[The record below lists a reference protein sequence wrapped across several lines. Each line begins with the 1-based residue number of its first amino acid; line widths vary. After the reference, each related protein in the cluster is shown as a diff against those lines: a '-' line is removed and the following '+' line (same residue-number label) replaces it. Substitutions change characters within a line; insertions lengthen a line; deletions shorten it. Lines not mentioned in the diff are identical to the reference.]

1 MVNREKKMAETKD
14 LSKVRNIGFI
24 AHIDAGKTTV
34 TERVLYFTGE
44 TYKIGDIDDGTT
56 VMDFMSLERERGI
69 TIGSAA
75 TNASWK
81 DYQVNIIDTPGHVD
95 FTAEVQRS
103 LRVLDGGV
111 VVLESVS
118 GVQPQSETVWRQA
131 NDYGVP
137 RMVFVNKMDRL
148 GADFYYSVK
157 TVHDRLGANAVP
169 IQIPIGAESD
179 FKGMIDLLDRK
190 AFIYESED
198 AVEHVETD
206 VPDEYKEDVEK
217 YRNELIEKI
226 AETDDKLMDKF
237 LGDQEIS
244 VKELK
249 SSLRNAVIKLEIFP
263 VLCGSALRH
272 RGVHP
277 LLDAVI
283 DYLPSPIDVPSIM
296 GTDPSDES
304 VKIERKPDVNDPFSA
319 LVFKTVT
326 DQHVGRLVYLR
337 IYSGVLESGS
347 NIYNSSTRSKERA
360 GRLMKMHADSRE
372 EIKQATA
379 GEIIAAIGLRDA
391 VTGHTLRDQSNP
403 LLLESIN
410 FPAPVL
416 SVAVEP
422 KTRSDQDKMGE
433 SLARLVGED
442 PTLQTWTDEESGQT
456 VLAGMGELHLD
467 VIVERLR
474 REFDVDAI
482 QGAPKVAYRE
492 TITVASEKQGKFIRQ
507 SGGRGQYGDCTLRIE
522 PLEPGSG
529 ILFESEI
536 TGATLPKEYYGPIES
551 GFREAATSG
560 VIAGYP
566 VVDIKAVLTD
576 GSHHDVDSSE
586 MAFKIAGSMAF
597 KSAMTAGS
605 PALLEPIMKI
615 DIVTP
620 EEFLGDC
627 LGDLNSRRAQILS
640 MEQQAN
646 SQAVKAHV
654 PLGETFQYAT
664 TLRSLTTGRASFSME
679 LDHYSKVP
687 NHIAT
692 EISGKGKEN

>member
-1 MVNREKKMAETKD
+1 MADQD

-75 TNASWK
+75 TNASWRNH
-81 DYQVNIIDTPGHVD
+81 QVNIIDTPGHVD

-131 NDYGVP
+131 NDYKVP
-137 RMVFVNKMDRL
+137 RMIFVNKMDRL
-148 GADFYYSVK
+148 GADFYNAVQ

-169 IQIPIGAESD
+169 LQIPMGAESS
-179 FKGMIDLLDRK
+179 FLGMIDLLEKK

-198 AVEHVETD
+198 AVEHKETD
-206 VPDEYKEDVEK
+206 VPDEYKENVEK

-226 AETDDKLMDKF
+226 AETDDALMNKF
-237 LGDQEIS
+237 LDDQEIS
-244 VKELK
+244 EEELK
-249 SSLRNAVIKLEIFP
+249 AALRKAVLNLEIFP

-283 DYLPSPIDVPSIM
+283 DYLPSPVDVPSIK
-296 GTDPSDES
+296 GTDVSDES
-304 VKIERKPDVNDPFSA
+304 VEIERKPDSSDPFSA
-319 LVFKTVT
+319 LVFKVVT

-337 IYSGVLESGS
+337 IYSGILTSGS
-347 NIYNSSTRSKERA
+347 NVYNASTRSRERA

-372 EIKQATA
+372 EIKEAKA
-379 GEIIAAIGLRDA
+379 GEIVAAIGLKDA
-391 VTGHTLRDQSNP
+391 ITGHTLCDQSNP
-403 LLLESIN
+403 LLLESID
-410 FPAPVL
+410 FPDPVL

-433 SLARLVGED
+433 SLARLAGED

-492 TITVASEKQGKFIRQ
+492 TVTKSSEKQGKFIRQ
-507 SGGRGQYGDCTLRIE
+507 SGGKGQYGDCTLRIE

-529 ILFESEI
+529 IQFESEI
-536 TGATLPKEYYGPIES
+536 TGATLPTEFYKPIES

-566 VVDIKAVLTD
+566 VVDVKAVLTD

-597 KSAMTAGS
+597 KAAMTSGS
-605 PALLEPIMKI
+605 PSLLEPIMKI

-640 MEQQAN
+640 MEQQTN
-646 SQAVKAHV
+646 SQNITAYV

-679 LDHYSKVP
+679 LDHYAKVP
-687 NHIAT
+687 THIAT
-692 EISGKGKEN
+692 EISGIKGKES

>member
-1 MVNREKKMAETKD
+1 MTTAVND

-34 TERVLYFTGE
+34 TERVLFFTGE

-75 TNASWK
+75 TNAIW
-81 DYQVNIIDTPGHVD
+81 DDHQVNIIDTPGHVD

-137 RMVFVNKMDRL
+137 RMIFVNKMDRL
-148 GADFYYSVK
+148 GADFNNAVK

-169 IQIPIGAESD
+169 IQIPIGAESE
-179 FKGMIDLLDRK
+179 FKGMIDLIERK
-190 AFIYESED
+190 AYVYDIED
-198 AVEHVETD
+198 AVEHTVKD
-206 VPDEYKEDVEK
+206 VPDEYKENVEK
-217 YRNELIEKI
+217 FRNELIEKI
-226 AETDDKLMDKF
+226 AETDEALMDKF
-237 LGDQEIS
+237 LEDKEIS
-244 VKELK
+244 IDEMKLA
-249 SSLRNAVIKLEIFP
+249 LRKAVISLKIYP

-283 DYLPSPIDVPSIM
+283 DYLPSPIDVPSIK

-304 VKIERKPDVNDPFSA
+304 IELERKPTADDPFSA
-319 LVFKTVT
+319 LVFKVVT

-337 IYSGVLESGS
+337 IYSGILESGS
-347 NIYNSSTRSKERA
+347 NVYNSSTRTRERA

-372 EIKQATA
+372 EIKQASA
-379 GEIIAAIGLRDA
+379 GEIVCAIGLKDA
-391 VTGHTLRDQSNP
+391 LTGNTLCDQSKP

-410 FPAPVL
+410 FPDPVL
-416 SVAVEP
+416 SISIEP
-422 KTRSDQDKMGE
+422 KTRADQDKMGE

-442 PTLQTWTDEESGQT
+442 PTLHTWTDEESGQT

-467 VIVERLR
+467 VIVERMK
-474 REFDVDAI
+474 REFSIEAI

-492 TITVASEKQGKFIRQ
+492 TISKISEKQGKFIRQ
-507 SGGRGQYGDCTLRIE
+507 SGGRGQYGDCTLRVE

-529 ILFESEI
+529 LIFESEI
-536 TGATLPKEYYGPIES
+536 TGATLPTEYYRPIES
-551 GFREAATSG
+551 GFREAAQSG
-560 VIAGYP
+560 TIAGYP
-566 VVDIKAVLTD
+566 VVDLKVILTD

-597 KSAMTAGS
+597 KSAMAS
-605 PALLEPIMKI
+605 SAPHLLEPIMKI
-615 DIVTP
+615 EIVTP
-620 EEFLGDC
+620 DEFLGDC
-627 LGDLNSRRAQILS
+627 LGDLNSRRAQILK
-640 MEQQAN
+640 MEQQGN
-646 SQAVKAHV
+646 SQAVSAFV
-654 PLGETFQYAT
+654 PLAETFQYAT
-664 TLRSLTTGRASFSME
+664 TLRSLTTGRANFSME
-679 LDHYSKVP
+679 LDHYAKVP
-687 NHIAT
+687 VHIAN
-692 EISGKGKEN
+692 EISGSKGSEN

>member
-1 MVNREKKMAETKD
+1 MTTAVND

-34 TERVLYFTGE
+34 TERVLFFTGE

-75 TNASWK
+75 TNAQWN
-81 DYQVNIIDTPGHVD
+81 DHQVNIIDTPGHVD

-137 RMVFVNKMDRL
+137 RMIFVNKMDRL
-148 GADFYYSVK
+148 GADFNNAVK

-169 IQIPIGAESD
+169 IQIPIGAESE
-179 FKGMIDLLDRK
+179 FKGMIDLIERK
-190 AFIYESED
+190 AFVYDIED
-198 AVEHVETD
+198 AVEHTVKD
-206 VPDEYKEDVEK
+206 VPDEYKENVEK
-217 YRNELIEKI
+217 FRNELIEKI
-226 AETDDKLMDKF
+226 AETDEALMDKF
-237 LGDQEIS
+237 LEDKEIS
-244 VKELK
+244 IDEMKLA
-249 SSLRNAVIKLEIFP
+249 LRKAVISLKIYP

-283 DYLPSPIDVPSIM
+283 DYLPSPIDVPSIK

-304 VKIERKPDVNDPFSA
+304 IELERKPTAEDPFSA
-319 LVFKTVT
+319 LVFKVVT

-337 IYSGVLESGS
+337 IYSGTLQSGS
-347 NIYNSSTRSKERA
+347 NVYNSSTRTRERA

-372 EIKQATA
+372 EIKQASA
-379 GEIIAAIGLRDA
+379 GEIVCAIGLKDA
-391 VTGHTLRDQSNP
+391 LTGNTLCDQSKP

-410 FPAPVL
+410 FPDPVL
-416 SVAVEP
+416 SISIEP
-422 KTRSDQDKMGE
+422 KTRADQDKMGE

-442 PTLQTWTDEESGQT
+442 PTLHTWTDEESGQT

-467 VIVERLR
+467 VIVERMK
-474 REFDVDAI
+474 REFSIEAI

-492 TITVASEKQGKFIRQ
+492 TISKISEKQGKFIRQ
-507 SGGRGQYGDCTLRIE
+507 SGGRGQYGDCTLRVE

-529 ILFESEI
+529 LIFESEI
-536 TGATLPKEYYGPIES
+536 TGATLPTEYYRPIES
-551 GFREAATSG
+551 GFREAAQSG
-560 VIAGYP
+560 TIAGYP
-566 VVDIKAVLTD
+566 VVDLKVILTD

-597 KSAMTAGS
+597 KSAMAS
-605 PALLEPIMKI
+605 SAPHLLEPIMKI
-615 DIVTP
+615 EIVTP
-620 EEFLGDC
+620 DEFLGDC
-627 LGDLNSRRAQILS
+627 LGDLNSRRAQILK
-640 MEQQAN
+640 MEQQGN
-646 SQAVKAHV
+646 SQAVSAFV
-654 PLGETFQYAT
+654 PLAETFQYAT
-664 TLRSLTTGRASFSME
+664 TLRSLTTGRANFSME
-679 LDHYSKVP
+679 LDHYAKVP
-687 NHIAT
+687 VHIAN
-692 EISGKGKEN
+692 EISGSKGSEN

>member
-1 MVNREKKMAETKD
+1 MTTTVND

-34 TERVLYFTGE
+34 TERVLFFTGE

-75 TNASWK
+75 TNASWNNH
-81 DYQVNIIDTPGHVD
+81 QVNIIDTPGHVD

-137 RMVFVNKMDRL
+137 RMIFVNKMDRL
-148 GADFYYSVK
+148 GADFDYAVK

-169 IQIPIGAESD
+169 IQIPIGAESE
-179 FKGMIDLLDRK
+179 FKGMIDLIERK
-190 AFIYESED
+190 AFVYEIED
-198 AVEHVETD
+198 AVEHKVID
-206 VPDEYKEDVEK
+206 VPDEYKDKVEK
-217 YRNELIEKI
+217 FRNELIEKI
-226 AETDDKLMDKF
+226 AETDEVLMNKF
-237 LGDQEIS
+237 LEDKEIS
-244 VKELK
+244 IDEMKLA
-249 SSLRNAVIKLEIFP
+249 LRKAVISLKIYP

-283 DYLPSPIDVPSIM
+283 DYLPSPIDVPSIK
-296 GTDPSDES
+296 GTDPFDES
-304 VKIERKPDVNDPFSA
+304 IELERKPTADDPFSA
-319 LVFKTVT
+319 LVFKVVT

-337 IYSGVLESGS
+337 IYSGVLESGA
-347 NIYNSSTRSKERA
+347 NVYNSSTRTRERA

-372 EIKQATA
+372 EIKQASA
-379 GEIIAAIGLRDA
+379 GEIVAAIGLKDA
-391 VTGHTLRDQSNP
+391 LTGNTLCDQSKP
-403 LLLESIN
+403 LLLESIT
-410 FPAPVL
+410 FPDPVL
-416 SVAVEP
+416 SVAIEP
-422 KTRSDQDKMGE
+422 KTRADQDKMGE

-467 VIVERLR
+467 VIVERMK
-474 REFDVDAI
+474 REFSIEAI

-492 TITVASEKQGKFIRQ
+492 TISKISEKQGKFIRQ
-507 SGGRGQYGDCTLRIE
+507 SGGRGQYGDCTLRVE

-529 ILFESEI
+529 LIFESEI
-536 TGATLPKEYYGPIES
+536 TGATLPTEYYRPIES
-551 GFREAATSG
+551 GFREAAQSG
-560 VIAGYP
+560 TIAGYP
-566 VVDIKAVLTD
+566 VVDLKAVLTD

-597 KSAMTAGS
+597 KSAMAS
-605 PALLEPIMKI
+605 SAPNLLEPVMKI
-615 DIVTP
+615 EIVTP
-620 EEFLGDC
+620 DEFLGDC
-627 LGDLNSRRAQILS
+627 LGDLNSRRAQILN
-640 MEQQAN
+640 MEQRGN
-646 SQAVKAHV
+646 SQAVNAFV
-654 PLGETFQYAT
+654 PLAETFQYAT

-679 LDHYSKVP
+679 LDHYAKVP
-687 NHIAT
+687 VHIAT
-692 EISGKGKEN
+692 EISGNKGSEN

>member
-1 MVNREKKMAETKD
+1 MTTAVND

-34 TERVLYFTGE
+34 TERVLFFTGE

-75 TNASWK
+75 TNASWN
-81 DYQVNIIDTPGHVD
+81 DHQVNIIDTPGHVD

-137 RMVFVNKMDRL
+137 RMIFVNKMDRL
-148 GADFYYSVK
+148 GADFDNAVK

-169 IQIPIGAESD
+169 IQIPIGAESE
-179 FKGMIDLLDRK
+179 FKGMINLIERK
-190 AFIYESED
+190 AYVYDNED
-198 AVEHVETD
+198 AVEHKVMD
-206 VPDEYKEDVEK
+206 IPDEYKENVEK
-217 YRNELIEKI
+217 FRNELIEKI
-226 AETDDKLMDKF
+226 AETDEALMDKF
-237 LGDQEIS
+237 LEDKEIS
-244 VKELK
+244 IDEMKLA
-249 SSLRNAVIKLEIFP
+249 LRKAVISLKIYP

-283 DYLPSPIDVPSIM
+283 DYLPSPVDVPSIK

-304 VKIERKPDVNDPFSA
+304 IELERKPTADDPFSA
-319 LVFKTVT
+319 LVFKVVT

-337 IYSGVLESGS
+337 IYSGILESGS
-347 NIYNSSTRSKERA
+347 NVYNSSTRTRERA

-372 EIKQATA
+372 EIKQASA
-379 GEIIAAIGLRDA
+379 GEIIAAIGLKDA
-391 VTGHTLRDQSNP
+391 LTGNTLCDQSKP

-410 FPAPVL
+410 FPDPVL
-416 SVAVEP
+416 SISIEP
-422 KTRSDQDKMGE
+422 KTRADQDKMGE
-433 SLARLVGED
+433 ALARLVGED
-442 PTLQTWTDEESGQT
+442 PTLHTWTDEESGQT

-467 VIVERLR
+467 VIVERMK
-474 REFDVDAI
+474 REFSIEAI

-492 TITVASEKQGKFIRQ
+492 TISKISEKQGKFIRQ
-507 SGGRGQYGDCTLRIE
+507 SGGRGQYGDCTLRVE

-529 ILFESEI
+529 LIFESEI
-536 TGATLPKEYYGPIES
+536 TGATLPTEYYKPIES
-551 GFREAATSG
+551 GFREAAQSG
-560 VIAGYP
+560 TIAGYP
-566 VVDIKAVLTD
+566 VVDLKVVLTD

-597 KSAMTAGS
+597 KSAMAS
-605 PALLEPIMKI
+605 SAPHLLEPIMKI
-615 DIVTP
+615 EIVTP
-620 EEFLGDC
+620 DEFLGDC
-627 LGDLNSRRAQILS
+627 LGDLNSRRAQILK
-640 MEQQAN
+640 MEQQGN
-646 SQAVKAHV
+646 SQAVSAFV
-654 PLGETFQYAT
+654 PLAETFQYAT

-679 LDHYSKVP
+679 LDHYAKVP
-687 NHIAT
+687 VHIAN
-692 EISGKGKEN
+692 EISDSKG

>member
-1 MVNREKKMAETKD
+1 MVETKD

-34 TERVLYFTGE
+34 TERVLFFTGE

-75 TNASWK
+75 TNASWNN
-81 DYQVNIIDTPGHVD
+81 YQVNIIDTPGHVD

-137 RMVFVNKMDRL
+137 RMIFVNKMDRL

-169 IQIPIGAESD
+169 IQIPIGAESN
-179 FKGMIDLLDRK
+179 FTGMIDLLDRK

-206 VPDEYKEDVEK
+206 VPDEYKEEVEK

-226 AETDDKLMDKF
+226 AETDDTLMDKF
-237 LGDQEIS
+237 LGDEEIS
-244 VKELK
+244 VMELK
-249 SSLRNAVIKLEIFP
+249 ASLRNAVIKLEIFP

-283 DYLPSPIDVPSIM
+283 DYLPSPLDVPSIR

-304 VKIERKPDVNDPFSA
+304 IEIERKPDVNDPFSA

-337 IYSGVLESGS
+337 IYSGVLQSGS

-372 EIKQATA
+372 EIKEATA
-379 GEIIAAIGLRDA
+379 GEIIAAIGLKDA
-391 VTGHTLRDQSNP
+391 VTGHTLCDQSNP

-492 TITVASEKQGKFIRQ
+492 TITVTSEKQGKFIRQ

-679 LDHYSKVP
+679 LDHYAKVP

>member
-1 MVNREKKMAETKD
+1 MTTAVND

-75 TNASWK
+75 TNAFWN
-81 DYQVNIIDTPGHVD
+81 DHQVNIIDTPGHVD

-137 RMVFVNKMDRL
+137 RMIFVNKMDRL
-148 GADFYYSVK
+148 GADFDNAVK

-169 IQIPIGAESD
+169 IQIPIGAESG
-179 FKGMIDLLDRK
+179 FKGMIDLIERK
-190 AFIYESED
+190 AFVYDIED
-198 AVEHVETD
+198 AVEHKVMD
-206 VPDEYKEDVEK
+206 IPDEYKENVEK
-217 YRNELIEKI
+217 FRNELIEKI
-226 AETDDKLMDKF
+226 AETDEALMDKF
-237 LGDQEIS
+237 LEDKEIS
-244 VKELK
+244 IDEMKLA
-249 SSLRNAVIKLEIFP
+249 LRKAVISLKIYP

-283 DYLPSPIDVPSIM
+283 DYLPSPVDVPSIK

-304 VKIERKPDVNDPFSA
+304 IELERKPTAEEPFSA
-319 LVFKTVT
+319 LVFKVVT

-337 IYSGVLESGS
+337 IYSGILESGS
-347 NIYNSSTRSKERA
+347 NVYNSSTRTRERA

-372 EIKQATA
+372 EIKQASA
-379 GEIIAAIGLRDA
+379 GEIVCAIGLKDA
-391 VTGHTLRDQSNP
+391 LTGNTLCDQSKP

-410 FPAPVL
+410 FPDPVL
-416 SVAVEP
+416 SISIEP
-422 KTRSDQDKMGE
+422 KTRADQDKMGE

-442 PTLQTWTDEESGQT
+442 PTLHTWTDEESGQT

-467 VIVERLR
+467 VIVERMK
-474 REFDVDAI
+474 REFSIEAI

-492 TITVASEKQGKFIRQ
+492 TISKISEKQGKFIRQ
-507 SGGRGQYGDCTLRIE
+507 SGGRGQYGDCTLRVE

-529 ILFESEI
+529 LIFESEI
-536 TGATLPKEYYGPIES
+536 TGATLPTEYYRPIES
-551 GFREAATSG
+551 GFREAAQSG
-560 VIAGYP
+560 TIAGYP
-566 VVDIKAVLTD
+566 VVDLKVILTD

-597 KSAMTAGS
+597 KSAMAS
-605 PALLEPIMKI
+605 SAPHLLEPIMKI
-615 DIVTP
+615 EIVTP
-620 EEFLGDC
+620 DEFLGDC
-627 LGDLNSRRAQILS
+627 LGDLNSRRAQILK
-640 MEQQAN
+640 MEQQGN
-646 SQAVKAHV
+646 SQAVSAFV
-654 PLGETFQYAT
+654 PLAETFQYAT

-679 LDHYSKVP
+679 LDHYAKVP
-687 NHIAT
+687 VHIAN
-692 EISGKGKEN
+692 EISGSKGSEN

>member
-1 MVNREKKMAETKD
+1 MTTAVND

-34 TERVLYFTGE
+34 TERVLFFTGE

-75 TNASWK
+75 TNAIW
-81 DYQVNIIDTPGHVD
+81 DDHQVNIIDTPGHVD

-137 RMVFVNKMDRL
+137 RMIFVNKMDRL
-148 GADFYYSVK
+148 GADFNNAVK

-169 IQIPIGAESD
+169 IQIPIGAESE
-179 FKGMIDLLDRK
+179 FKGMIDLIERK
-190 AFIYESED
+190 AYVYDIED
-198 AVEHVETD
+198 AVEHTVKD
-206 VPDEYKEDVEK
+206 VPDEYKENVEK
-217 YRNELIEKI
+217 FRNELIEKI
-226 AETDDKLMDKF
+226 AETDEALMDKF
-237 LGDQEIS
+237 LEDKEIS
-244 VKELK
+244 IDEMKLA
-249 SSLRNAVIKLEIFP
+249 LRKAVISLKIYP

-283 DYLPSPIDVPSIM
+283 DYLPSPIDVPSIK

-304 VKIERKPDVNDPFSA
+304 IELERKPTAEDPFSA
-319 LVFKTVT
+319 LVFKVVT

-337 IYSGVLESGS
+337 IYSGILQSGS
-347 NIYNSSTRSKERA
+347 NVYNSSTRTRERA

-372 EIKQATA
+372 EIKQASA
-379 GEIIAAIGLRDA
+379 GEIVCAIGLKDA
-391 VTGHTLRDQSNP
+391 LTGNTLCDQSKP

-410 FPAPVL
+410 FPDPVL
-416 SVAVEP
+416 SISIEP
-422 KTRSDQDKMGE
+422 KTRADQDKMGE

-442 PTLQTWTDEESGQT
+442 PTLHTWTDEESGQT

-467 VIVERLR
+467 VIVERMK
-474 REFDVDAI
+474 REFSIEAI

-492 TITVASEKQGKFIRQ
+492 TISKISEKQGKFIRQ
-507 SGGRGQYGDCTLRIE
+507 SGGRGQYGDCTLRVE

-529 ILFESEI
+529 LIFESEI
-536 TGATLPKEYYGPIES
+536 TGATLPTEYYRPIES
-551 GFREAATSG
+551 GFREAAQSG
-560 VIAGYP
+560 TIAGYP
-566 VVDIKAVLTD
+566 VVDLKVILTD

-597 KSAMTAGS
+597 KSAMAS
-605 PALLEPIMKI
+605 SAPHLLEPIMKI
-615 DIVTP
+615 EIVTP
-620 EEFLGDC
+620 DEFLGDC
-627 LGDLNSRRAQILS
+627 LGDLNSRRAQILK
-640 MEQQAN
+640 MEQQGN
-646 SQAVKAHV
+646 SQAVSAFV
-654 PLGETFQYAT
+654 PLAETFQYAT
-664 TLRSLTTGRASFSME
+664 TLRSLTTGRANFSME
-679 LDHYSKVP
+679 LDHYAKVP
-687 NHIAT
+687 VHIAN
-692 EISGKGKEN
+692 EISGSKGSEN

>member
-1 MVNREKKMAETKD
+1 MTTAVND

-34 TERVLYFTGE
+34 TERVLFFTGE

-75 TNASWK
+75 TNAQWN
-81 DYQVNIIDTPGHVD
+81 DHQVNIIDTPGHVD

-137 RMVFVNKMDRL
+137 RMIFVNKMDRL
-148 GADFYYSVK
+148 GADFNNAVK

-169 IQIPIGAESD
+169 IQIPIGAESE
-179 FKGMIDLLDRK
+179 FKGMIDLIERK
-190 AFIYESED
+190 AYVYDIED
-198 AVEHVETD
+198 AVEHTVKD
-206 VPDEYKEDVEK
+206 VPDEYKENVEK
-217 YRNELIEKI
+217 FRNELIEKI
-226 AETDDKLMDKF
+226 AETDEALMDKF
-237 LGDQEIS
+237 LEDKEIS
-244 VKELK
+244 IDEMKLA
-249 SSLRNAVIKLEIFP
+249 LRKAVISLKIYP

-283 DYLPSPIDVPSIM
+283 DYLPSPIDVPSIK

-304 VKIERKPDVNDPFSA
+304 IELERKPTAEDPFSA
-319 LVFKTVT
+319 LVFKVVT

-337 IYSGVLESGS
+337 IYSGILQSGS
-347 NIYNSSTRSKERA
+347 NVYNSSTRTRERA

-372 EIKQATA
+372 EIKQASA
-379 GEIIAAIGLRDA
+379 GEIVCAIGLKDA
-391 VTGHTLRDQSNP
+391 LTGNTLCDQSKP

-410 FPAPVL
+410 FPDPVL
-416 SVAVEP
+416 SISIEP
-422 KTRSDQDKMGE
+422 KTRADQDKMGE

-442 PTLQTWTDEESGQT
+442 PTLHTWTDEESGQT

-467 VIVERLR
+467 VIVERMK
-474 REFDVDAI
+474 REFSIEAI

-492 TITVASEKQGKFIRQ
+492 TISKISEKQGKFIRQ
-507 SGGRGQYGDCTLRIE
+507 SGGRGQYGDCTLRVE

-529 ILFESEI
+529 LIFESEI
-536 TGATLPKEYYGPIES
+536 TGATLPTEYYRPIES
-551 GFREAATSG
+551 GFREAAQSG
-560 VIAGYP
+560 TIAGYP
-566 VVDIKAVLTD
+566 VVDLKVILTD

-597 KSAMTAGS
+597 KSAMAS
-605 PALLEPIMKI
+605 SAPHLLEPIMKI
-615 DIVTP
+615 EIVTP
-620 EEFLGDC
+620 DEFLGDC
-627 LGDLNSRRAQILS
+627 LGDLNSRRAQILK
-640 MEQQAN
+640 MEQQGN
-646 SQAVKAHV
+646 SQAVSAFV
-654 PLGETFQYAT
+654 PLAETFQYAT
-664 TLRSLTTGRASFSME
+664 TLRSLTTGRANFSME
-679 LDHYSKVP
+679 LDHYAKVP
-687 NHIAT
+687 VHIAN
-692 EISGKGKEN
+692 EISGSKGSEN

>member
-1 MVNREKKMAETKD
+1 MTTAVND

-34 TERVLYFTGE
+34 TERVLFFTGE

-75 TNASWK
+75 TNAQWN
-81 DYQVNIIDTPGHVD
+81 DHQVNIIDTPGHVD

-137 RMVFVNKMDRL
+137 RMIFVNKMDRL
-148 GADFYYSVK
+148 GADFDNAVK

-169 IQIPIGAESD
+169 IQIPIGAESE
-179 FKGMIDLLDRK
+179 FKGMIDLIERK
-190 AFIYESED
+190 AYVYDIED
-198 AVEHVETD
+198 AVEHTVKD
-206 VPDEYKEDVEK
+206 VPDEYKENVEK
-217 YRNELIEKI
+217 FRNELIEKI
-226 AETDDKLMDKF
+226 AETDEALMDKF
-237 LGDQEIS
+237 LEDKEIS
-244 VKELK
+244 IDEMKLA
-249 SSLRNAVIKLEIFP
+249 LRKAVISLKIYP

-283 DYLPSPIDVPSIM
+283 DYLPSPIDVPSIK

-304 VKIERKPDVNDPFSA
+304 IELERKPTAEDPFSA
-319 LVFKTVT
+319 LVFKVVT

-337 IYSGVLESGS
+337 IYSGILQSGS
-347 NIYNSSTRSKERA
+347 NVYNSSTRTRERA

-372 EIKQATA
+372 EIKQASA
-379 GEIIAAIGLRDA
+379 GEIVCAIGLKDA
-391 VTGHTLRDQSNP
+391 LTGNTLCDQSKP

-410 FPAPVL
+410 FPDPVL
-416 SVAVEP
+416 SISIEP
-422 KTRSDQDKMGE
+422 KTRADQDKMGE

-442 PTLQTWTDEESGQT
+442 PTLHTWTDEESGQT

-467 VIVERLR
+467 VIVERMK
-474 REFDVDAI
+474 REFSIEAI

-492 TITVASEKQGKFIRQ
+492 TISKISEKQGKFIRQ
-507 SGGRGQYGDCTLRIE
+507 SGGRGQYGDCTLRVE

-529 ILFESEI
+529 LIFESEI
-536 TGATLPKEYYGPIES
+536 TGATLPTEYYRPIES
-551 GFREAATSG
+551 GFREAAQSG
-560 VIAGYP
+560 TIAGYP
-566 VVDIKAVLTD
+566 VVDLKVILTD

-597 KSAMTAGS
+597 KSAMAS
-605 PALLEPIMKI
+605 SAPHLLEPIMKI
-615 DIVTP
+615 EIVTP
-620 EEFLGDC
+620 DEFLGDC
-627 LGDLNSRRAQILS
+627 LGDLNSRRAQILK
-640 MEQQAN
+640 MEQQGN
-646 SQAVKAHV
+646 SQAVSAFV
-654 PLGETFQYAT
+654 PLAETFQYAT
-664 TLRSLTTGRASFSME
+664 TLRSLTTGRANFSME
-679 LDHYSKVP
+679 LDHYAKVP
-687 NHIAT
+687 VHIAN
-692 EISGKGKEN
+692 EISGSKGSEN

>member
-1 MVNREKKMAETKD
+1 MTTAVND

-34 TERVLYFTGE
+34 TERVLFFTGE

-75 TNASWK
+75 TNAFWN
-81 DYQVNIIDTPGHVD
+81 DHQVNIIDTPGHVD

-137 RMVFVNKMDRL
+137 RMIFVNKMDRL
-148 GADFYYSVK
+148 GADFNNAVK

-169 IQIPIGAESD
+169 IQIPIGAESE
-179 FKGMIDLLDRK
+179 FKGMIDLIERK
-190 AFIYESED
+190 AYVYDIED
-198 AVEHVETD
+198 AVEHTVKD
-206 VPDEYKEDVEK
+206 VPDEYKENVEK
-217 YRNELIEKI
+217 FRNELIEKI
-226 AETDDKLMDKF
+226 AETDEALMDKF
-237 LGDQEIS
+237 LEDKEIS
-244 VKELK
+244 IDEMKLA
-249 SSLRNAVIKLEIFP
+249 LRKAVISLKIYP

-283 DYLPSPIDVPSIM
+283 DYLPSPIDVPSIK

-304 VKIERKPDVNDPFSA
+304 IELERKPTAEDPFSA
-319 LVFKTVT
+319 LVFKVVT

-337 IYSGVLESGS
+337 IYSGILQSGS
-347 NIYNSSTRSKERA
+347 NVYNSSTRTRERA

-372 EIKQATA
+372 EIKQASA
-379 GEIIAAIGLRDA
+379 GEIVCAIGLKDA
-391 VTGHTLRDQSNP
+391 LTGNTLCDQSKP

-410 FPAPVL
+410 FPDPVL
-416 SVAVEP
+416 SISIEP
-422 KTRSDQDKMGE
+422 KTRADQDKMGE

-442 PTLQTWTDEESGQT
+442 PTLHTWTDEESGQT

-467 VIVERLR
+467 VIVERMK
-474 REFDVDAI
+474 REFSIEAI

-492 TITVASEKQGKFIRQ
+492 TISKISEKQGKFIRQ
-507 SGGRGQYGDCTLRIE
+507 SGGRGQYGDCTLRVE

-529 ILFESEI
+529 LIFESEI
-536 TGATLPKEYYGPIES
+536 TGATLPTEYYRPIES
-551 GFREAATSG
+551 GFREAAQSG
-560 VIAGYP
+560 TIAGYP
-566 VVDIKAVLTD
+566 VVDLKVILTD

-597 KSAMTAGS
+597 KSAMAS
-605 PALLEPIMKI
+605 SAPHLLEPIMKI
-615 DIVTP
+615 EIVTP
-620 EEFLGDC
+620 DEFLGDC
-627 LGDLNSRRAQILS
+627 LGDLNSRRAQILK
-640 MEQQAN
+640 MEQQGN
-646 SQAVKAHV
+646 SQAVSAFV
-654 PLGETFQYAT
+654 PLAETFQYAT
-664 TLRSLTTGRASFSME
+664 TLRSLTTGRANFSME
-679 LDHYSKVP
+679 LDHYAKVP
-687 NHIAT
+687 VHIAN
-692 EISGKGKEN
+692 EISGSKGSEN

>member
-1 MVNREKKMAETKD
+1 MTTAVND

-75 TNASWK
+75 TNAFWN
-81 DYQVNIIDTPGHVD
+81 DHQVNIIDTPGHVD

-137 RMVFVNKMDRL
+137 RMIFVNKMDRL
-148 GADFYYSVK
+148 GADFNNAVK

-169 IQIPIGAESD
+169 IQIPIGAESE
-179 FKGMIDLLDRK
+179 FKGMIDLIERK
-190 AFIYESED
+190 AYVYDIED
-198 AVEHVETD
+198 AVEHTVKD
-206 VPDEYKEDVEK
+206 VPDEYKENVEK
-217 YRNELIEKI
+217 FRNELIEKI
-226 AETDDKLMDKF
+226 AETDEALMDKF
-237 LGDQEIS
+237 LEDKEIS
-244 VKELK
+244 IDEMKLA
-249 SSLRNAVIKLEIFP
+249 LRKAVISLKIYP

-283 DYLPSPIDVPSIM
+283 DYLPSPIDVPSIK

-304 VKIERKPDVNDPFSA
+304 IELERKPTAEDPFSA
-319 LVFKTVT
+319 LVFKVVT

-337 IYSGVLESGS
+337 IYSGILQSGS
-347 NIYNSSTRSKERA
+347 NVYNSSTRTRERA

-372 EIKQATA
+372 EIKQASA
-379 GEIIAAIGLRDA
+379 GEIVCAIGLKDA
-391 VTGHTLRDQSNP
+391 LTGNTLCDQSKP

-410 FPAPVL
+410 FPDPVL
-416 SVAVEP
+416 SISIEP
-422 KTRSDQDKMGE
+422 KTRADQDKMGE

-442 PTLQTWTDEESGQT
+442 PTLHTWTDEESGQT

-467 VIVERLR
+467 VIVERMK
-474 REFDVDAI
+474 REFSIEAI

-492 TITVASEKQGKFIRQ
+492 TISKISEKQGKFIRQ
-507 SGGRGQYGDCTLRIE
+507 SGGRGQYGDCTLRVE

-529 ILFESEI
+529 LIFESEI
-536 TGATLPKEYYGPIES
+536 TGATLPTEYYRPIES
-551 GFREAATSG
+551 GFREAAQSG
-560 VIAGYP
+560 TIAGYP
-566 VVDIKAVLTD
+566 VVDLKVILTD

-597 KSAMTAGS
+597 KSAMAS
-605 PALLEPIMKI
+605 SAPHLLEPIMKI
-615 DIVTP
+615 EIVTP
-620 EEFLGDC
+620 DEFLGDC
-627 LGDLNSRRAQILS
+627 LGDLNSRRAQILK
-640 MEQQAN
+640 MEQQGN
-646 SQAVKAHV
+646 SQAVSAFV
-654 PLGETFQYAT
+654 PLAETFQYAT
-664 TLRSLTTGRASFSME
+664 TLRSLTTGRANFSME
-679 LDHYSKVP
+679 LDHYAKVP
-687 NHIAT
+687 VHIAN
-692 EISGKGKEN
+692 EISGSKGSEN

>member
-1 MVNREKKMAETKD
+1 MAEIKDKD

-148 GADFYYSVK
+148 GADFYFSVK

-169 IQIPIGAESD
+169 IQIPIGAESE

-190 AFIYESED
+190 AFIYETED

-217 YRNELIEKI
+217 YRSELVEKI

-244 VKELK
+244 VEELK

-283 DYLPSPIDVPSIM
+283 DYLPSPVDVPSIM

-304 VKIERKPDVNDPFSA
+304 VQIERKPDVNDPFSA

-379 GEIIAAIGLRDA
+379 GEIIAAIGLKDA
-391 VTGHTLRDQSNP
+391 VTGHTLCDQSNP

-507 SGGRGQYGDCTLRIE
+507 SGGKGQYGDCTLRIE

-536 TGATLPKEYYGPIES
+536 TGATLPTEYYKPIES

-605 PALLEPIMKI
+605 PSLLEPIMKI

-646 SQAVKAHV
+646 SQAIKAHV

-679 LDHYSKVP
+679 LDHYAKVP
-687 NHIAT
+687 NHISA
-692 EISGKGKEN
+692 EISGKVKER

>member
-1 MVNREKKMAETKD
+1 MTTAVND

-75 TNASWK
+75 TNASWNNH
-81 DYQVNIIDTPGHVD
+81 QVNIIDTPGHVD

-137 RMVFVNKMDRL
+137 RMIFVNKMDRL
-148 GADFYYSVK
+148 GADFDYAVK

-169 IQIPIGAESD
+169 IQIPIGAESE
-179 FKGMIDLLDRK
+179 FKGMIDLIERK
-190 AFIYESED
+190 AFVYDIED
-198 AVEHVETD
+198 AVEHKVID
-206 VPDEYKEDVEK
+206 VPDEYKENVEK
-217 YRNELIEKI
+217 FRNELIEKI
-226 AETDDKLMDKF
+226 AETDEALMDKF
-237 LGDQEIS
+237 LEDKEIS
-244 VKELK
+244 IDEMKLA
-249 SSLRNAVIKLEIFP
+249 LRKAVISLKIYP

-283 DYLPSPIDVPSIM
+283 DYLPSPIDVPSIK

-304 VKIERKPDVNDPFSA
+304 KELERKPTPEDPFSA
-319 LVFKTVT
+319 LVFKVVT

-337 IYSGVLESGS
+337 IYSGILESGS
-347 NIYNSSTRSKERA
+347 NVYNSSTRTRERA

-372 EIKQATA
+372 EIKQASA
-379 GEIIAAIGLRDA
+379 GEIVAAIGLKDA
-391 VTGHTLRDQSNP
+391 LTGNTLCDQSKP

-410 FPAPVL
+410 FPDPVL
-416 SVAVEP
+416 SVAIEP
-422 KTRSDQDKMGE
+422 KTRADQDKMGE

-467 VIVERLR
+467 VIVERMK
-474 REFDVDAI
+474 REFSIEAI

-492 TITVASEKQGKFIRQ
+492 TISKISEKQGKFIRQ
-507 SGGRGQYGDCTLRIE
+507 SGGRGQYGDCTLRVE

-529 ILFESEI
+529 LIFESEI
-536 TGATLPKEYYGPIES
+536 TGATLPTEYYGPIES
-551 GFREAATSG
+551 GFREAAQSG
-560 VIAGYP
+560 TIAGYP
-566 VVDIKAVLTD
+566 VVDLKAVLTD

-597 KSAMTAGS
+597 KSAMASSS
-605 PALLEPIMKI
+605 PNLLEPVMKI
-615 DIVTP
+615 EIVTP

-627 LGDLNSRRAQILS
+627 LGDINSRRAQILN
-640 MEQQAN
+640 MEQRGN
-646 SQAVKAHV
+646 SQAVNAFV
-654 PLGETFQYAT
+654 PLAETFQYAT

-679 LDHYSKVP
+679 LDHYAKVP
-687 NHIAT
+687 VHIAT
-692 EISGKGKEN
+692 EISGSKGSEK

>member
-1 MVNREKKMAETKD
+1 MTTAVND

-75 TNASWK
+75 TNASWNNH
-81 DYQVNIIDTPGHVD
+81 QVNIIDTPGHVD

-137 RMVFVNKMDRL
+137 RMIFVNKMDRL
-148 GADFYYSVK
+148 GADFDYAVK

-169 IQIPIGAESD
+169 IQIPIGAESE
-179 FKGMIDLLDRK
+179 FKGMIDLIERK
-190 AFIYESED
+190 AFVYDIED
-198 AVEHVETD
+198 AVEHKVID
-206 VPDEYKEDVEK
+206 VPDEYKENVEK
-217 YRNELIEKI
+217 FRNELIEKI
-226 AETDDKLMDKF
+226 AETDEALMDKF
-237 LGDQEIS
+237 LEDKEIS
-244 VKELK
+244 IDEMKLA
-249 SSLRNAVIKLEIFP
+249 LRKAVISLKIYP

-283 DYLPSPIDVPSIM
+283 DYLPSPIDVPSIK

-304 VKIERKPDVNDPFSA
+304 KELERKPTPEDPFSA
-319 LVFKTVT
+319 LVFKVVT

-337 IYSGVLESGS
+337 IYSGILESGS
-347 NIYNSSTRSKERA
+347 NVYNSSTRTRERA

-372 EIKQATA
+372 EIKQASA
-379 GEIIAAIGLRDA
+379 GEIVAAIGLKDA
-391 VTGHTLRDQSNP
+391 LTGNTLCDQSKP

-410 FPAPVL
+410 FPDPVL
-416 SVAVEP
+416 SVAIEP
-422 KTRSDQDKMGE
+422 KTRADQDKMGE

-467 VIVERLR
+467 VIVERMK
-474 REFDVDAI
+474 REFSIEAI

-492 TITVASEKQGKFIRQ
+492 TISKISEKQGKFIRQ
-507 SGGRGQYGDCTLRIE
+507 SGGRGQYGDCTLRVE

-529 ILFESEI
+529 LIFESEI
-536 TGATLPKEYYGPIES
+536 TGATLPTEYYGPIES
-551 GFREAATSG
+551 GFREAAQSG
-560 VIAGYP
+560 TIAGYP
-566 VVDIKAVLTD
+566 VVDLKAVLTD

-597 KSAMTAGS
+597 KSAMASSS
-605 PALLEPIMKI
+605 PNLLEPVMKI
-615 DIVTP
+615 EIVTP

-627 LGDLNSRRAQILS
+627 LGDINSRRAQILN
-640 MEQQAN
+640 MEQRGN
-646 SQAVKAHV
+646 SQAVNAFV
-654 PLGETFQYAT
+654 PLAETFQYAT

-679 LDHYSKVP
+679 LDHYAKVP
-687 NHIAT
+687 VHIAT
-692 EISGKGKEN
+692 EISGSKGT

>member
-1 MVNREKKMAETKD
+1 MTTAVND

-34 TERVLYFTGE
+34 TERVLFFTGE

-75 TNASWK
+75 TNAQWN
-81 DYQVNIIDTPGHVD
+81 DHQVNIIDTPGHVD

-137 RMVFVNKMDRL
+137 RMIFVNKMDRL
-148 GADFYYSVK
+148 GADFNNAVK

-169 IQIPIGAESD
+169 IQIPIGAESE
-179 FKGMIDLLDRK
+179 FKGMIDLIERK
-190 AFIYESED
+190 AFVYDIED
-198 AVEHVETD
+198 AVEHTVKD
-206 VPDEYKEDVEK
+206 VPDEYKENVEK
-217 YRNELIEKI
+217 FRNELIEKI
-226 AETDDKLMDKF
+226 AETDEALMDKF
-237 LGDQEIS
+237 LEDKEIS
-244 VKELK
+244 IDEMKLA
-249 SSLRNAVIKLEIFP
+249 LRKAVISLKIYP

-283 DYLPSPIDVPSIM
+283 DYLPSPIDVPSIK

-304 VKIERKPDVNDPFSA
+304 IELERKPTAEDPFSA
-319 LVFKTVT
+319 LVFKVVT
-326 DQHVGRLVYLR
+326 DQHVGRLIYLR
-337 IYSGVLESGS
+337 IYSGILQSGS
-347 NIYNSSTRSKERA
+347 NVYNSSTRTRERA

-372 EIKQATA
+372 EIKQASA
-379 GEIIAAIGLRDA
+379 GEIVCAIGLKDA
-391 VTGHTLRDQSNP
+391 LTGNTLCDQSKP

-410 FPAPVL
+410 FPDPVL
-416 SVAVEP
+416 SISIEP
-422 KTRSDQDKMGE
+422 KTRADQDKMGE

-442 PTLQTWTDEESGQT
+442 PTLHTWTDEESGQT

-467 VIVERLR
+467 VIVERMK
-474 REFDVDAI
+474 REFSIEAI

-492 TITVASEKQGKFIRQ
+492 TISKISEKQGKFIRQ
-507 SGGRGQYGDCTLRIE
+507 SGGRGQYGDCTLRVE

-529 ILFESEI
+529 LIFESEI
-536 TGATLPKEYYGPIES
+536 TGATLPTEYYRPIES
-551 GFREAATSG
+551 GFREAAQSG
-560 VIAGYP
+560 TIAGYP
-566 VVDIKAVLTD
+566 VVDLKVILTD

-597 KSAMTAGS
+597 KSAMAS
-605 PALLEPIMKI
+605 SAPHLLEPIMKI
-615 DIVTP
+615 EIVTP
-620 EEFLGDC
+620 DEFLGDC
-627 LGDLNSRRAQILS
+627 LGDLNSRRAQILK
-640 MEQQAN
+640 MEQQGN
-646 SQAVKAHV
+646 SQAVSAFV
-654 PLGETFQYAT
+654 PLAETFQYAT
-664 TLRSLTTGRASFSME
+664 TLRSLTTGRANFSME
-679 LDHYSKVP
+679 LDHYAKVP
-687 NHIAT
+687 VHIAN
-692 EISGKGKEN
+692 EISGSKGSEN

>member
-1 MVNREKKMAETKD
+1 MTTTVND

-34 TERVLYFTGE
+34 TERVLFFTGE

-75 TNASWK
+75 TNASWNNH
-81 DYQVNIIDTPGHVD
+81 QVNIIDTPGHVD

-137 RMVFVNKMDRL
+137 RMIFVNKMDRL
-148 GADFYYSVK
+148 GADFDYAVK

-169 IQIPIGAESD
+169 IQIPIGAESE
-179 FKGMIDLLDRK
+179 FKGMIDLIERK
-190 AFIYESED
+190 AFVYEIED
-198 AVEHVETD
+198 AVEHKVID
-206 VPDEYKEDVEK
+206 VPDEYKDKVEK
-217 YRNELIEKI
+217 FRNELIEKI
-226 AETDDKLMDKF
+226 AETDEVLMNKF
-237 LGDQEIS
+237 LEDKEIS
-244 VKELK
+244 IDEMKLA
-249 SSLRNAVIKLEIFP
+249 LRKAVISLKIYP

-283 DYLPSPIDVPSIM
+283 DYLPSPIDVPSIK
-296 GTDPSDES
+296 GTDPFDES
-304 VKIERKPDVNDPFSA
+304 IELERKPTADDPFSA
-319 LVFKTVT
+319 LVFKVVT

-337 IYSGVLESGS
+337 IYSGVLESGA
-347 NIYNSSTRSKERA
+347 NVYNSSTRTRERA

-372 EIKQATA
+372 EIKQASA
-379 GEIIAAIGLRDA
+379 GEIVAAIGLKDA
-391 VTGHTLRDQSNP
+391 LTGNTLCDQSKP
-403 LLLESIN
+403 LLLESIT
-410 FPAPVL
+410 FPDPVL
-416 SVAVEP
+416 SVAIEP
-422 KTRSDQDKMGE
+422 KTRADQDKMGE

-467 VIVERLR
+467 VIVERMK
-474 REFDVDAI
+474 REFSIEAI

-492 TITVASEKQGKFIRQ
+492 TISKISEKQGKFIRQ
-507 SGGRGQYGDCTLRIE
+507 SGGRGQYGDCTLRVE

-529 ILFESEI
+529 LIFESEI
-536 TGATLPKEYYGPIES
+536 TGATLPTEYYRPIES
-551 GFREAATSG
+551 GFREAAQSG
-560 VIAGYP
+560 TIAGYP
-566 VVDIKAVLTD
+566 VVDLKAVLTD

-597 KSAMTAGS
+597 KSAMAS
-605 PALLEPIMKI
+605 SAPNLLEPVMKI
-615 DIVTP
+615 EIVTP
-620 EEFLGDC
+620 DEFLGDC
-627 LGDLNSRRAQILS
+627 LGDLNSRRAQILN
-640 MEQQAN
+640 MEQRGN
-646 SQAVKAHV
+646 SQAVNAFV
-654 PLGETFQYAT
+654 PLAETFQYAT

-679 LDHYSKVP
+679 LDHYAKVP
-687 NHIAT
+687 VHIAT
-692 EISGKGKEN
+692 EISGSKGSEN

>member
-1 MVNREKKMAETKD
+1 MTTAVND

-75 TNASWK
+75 TNASWNNH
-81 DYQVNIIDTPGHVD
+81 QVNIIDTPGHVD

-137 RMVFVNKMDRL
+137 RMIFVNKMDRL
-148 GADFYYSVK
+148 GADFDYAVK

-169 IQIPIGAESD
+169 IQIPIGAESE
-179 FKGMIDLLDRK
+179 FKGMIDLIERK
-190 AFIYESED
+190 AFVYDIED
-198 AVEHVETD
+198 AVEHKVID
-206 VPDEYKEDVEK
+206 VPDEYKENVEK
-217 YRNELIEKI
+217 FRNELIEKI
-226 AETDDKLMDKF
+226 AETDEALMDKF
-237 LGDQEIS
+237 LEDKEIS
-244 VKELK
+244 IDEMKLA
-249 SSLRNAVIKLEIFP
+249 LRKAVISLKIYP

-283 DYLPSPIDVPSIM
+283 DYLPSPIDVPSIK

-304 VKIERKPDVNDPFSA
+304 KELERKPTPEDPFSA
-319 LVFKTVT
+319 LVFKVVT

-337 IYSGVLESGS
+337 IYSGILESGS
-347 NIYNSSTRSKERA
+347 NVYNSSTRTRERA

-372 EIKQATA
+372 EIKQASA
-379 GEIIAAIGLRDA
+379 GEIVAAIGLKDA
-391 VTGHTLRDQSNP
+391 LTGNTLCDQSKP

-410 FPAPVL
+410 FPDPVL
-416 SVAVEP
+416 SVAIEP
-422 KTRSDQDKMGE
+422 KTRADQDKMGE
-433 SLARLVGED
+433 SFARLVGED

-467 VIVERLR
+467 VIVERMK
-474 REFDVDAI
+474 REFSIEAI

-492 TITVASEKQGKFIRQ
+492 TISKISEKQGKFIRQ
-507 SGGRGQYGDCTLRIE
+507 SGGRGQYGDCTLRVE

-529 ILFESEI
+529 LIFESEI
-536 TGATLPKEYYGPIES
+536 TGATLPTEYYGPIES
-551 GFREAATSG
+551 GFREAAQSG
-560 VIAGYP
+560 TIAGYP
-566 VVDIKAVLTD
+566 VVDLKAVLTD

-597 KSAMTAGS
+597 KSAMASSS
-605 PALLEPIMKI
+605 PSLLEPVMKI
-615 DIVTP
+615 EIVTP

-627 LGDLNSRRAQILS
+627 LGDINSRRAQILN
-640 MEQQAN
+640 MEQRGN
-646 SQAVKAHV
+646 SQAVNAFV
-654 PLGETFQYAT
+654 PLAETFQYAT

-679 LDHYSKVP
+679 LDHYAKVP
-687 NHIAT
+687 VHIAT
-692 EISGKGKEN
+692 EISGSKGT

>member
-1 MVNREKKMAETKD
+1 MTTAVND

-75 TNASWK
+75 TNASWNNH
-81 DYQVNIIDTPGHVD
+81 QVNIIDTPGHVD

-118 GVQPQSETVWRQA
+118 GVQPQSETGWRQA

-137 RMVFVNKMDRL
+137 RMIFVNKMDRL
-148 GADFYYSVK
+148 GADFDYAVK

-169 IQIPIGAESD
+169 IQIPIGAESE
-179 FKGMIDLLDRK
+179 FKGMIDLIERK
-190 AFIYESED
+190 AFVYDIED
-198 AVEHVETD
+198 AVEHKVID
-206 VPDEYKEDVEK
+206 VPDEYKENVEK
-217 YRNELIEKI
+217 FRNELIEKI
-226 AETDDKLMDKF
+226 AETDEALMDKF
-237 LGDQEIS
+237 LEDKEIS
-244 VKELK
+244 IDEMKLA
-249 SSLRNAVIKLEIFP
+249 LRKAVISLKIYP

-283 DYLPSPIDVPSIM
+283 DYLPSPIDVPSIK

-304 VKIERKPDVNDPFSA
+304 IELERKPTPEDPFSA
-319 LVFKTVT
+319 LVFKVVT

-337 IYSGVLESGS
+337 IYSGILESGS
-347 NIYNSSTRSKERA
+347 NVYNSSTRTRERA

-372 EIKQATA
+372 EIKQASA
-379 GEIIAAIGLRDA
+379 GEIVAAIGLKDA
-391 VTGHTLRDQSNP
+391 LTGNTLCDQSKP

-410 FPAPVL
+410 FPDPVL
-416 SVAVEP
+416 SVAIEP
-422 KTRSDQDKMGE
+422 KTRADQDKMGE

-456 VLAGMGELHLD
+456 VLGGMGELHLD
-467 VIVERLR
+467 VIVERMK
-474 REFDVDAI
+474 REFSIEAI

-492 TITVASEKQGKFIRQ
+492 TISKISEKQGKFIRQ
-507 SGGRGQYGDCTLRIE
+507 SGGRGQYGDCTLRVE

-529 ILFESEI
+529 LIFESEI
-536 TGATLPKEYYGPIES
+536 TGATLPTEYYGPIES
-551 GFREAATSG
+551 GFREAAQSG
-560 VIAGYP
+560 TIAGYP
-566 VVDIKAVLTD
+566 VVDLKAVLTD

-597 KSAMTAGS
+597 KSAMASSS
-605 PALLEPIMKI
+605 PNLLEPVMKI
-615 DIVTP
+615 EIVTP

-627 LGDLNSRRAQILS
+627 LGDINSRRAQILN
-640 MEQQAN
+640 MEQRGN
-646 SQAVKAHV
+646 SQAVNAFV
-654 PLGETFQYAT
+654 PLAETFQYAT

-679 LDHYSKVP
+679 LDHYAKVP
-687 NHIAT
+687 VHIAT
-692 EISGKGKEN
+692 EISGSKGSEK